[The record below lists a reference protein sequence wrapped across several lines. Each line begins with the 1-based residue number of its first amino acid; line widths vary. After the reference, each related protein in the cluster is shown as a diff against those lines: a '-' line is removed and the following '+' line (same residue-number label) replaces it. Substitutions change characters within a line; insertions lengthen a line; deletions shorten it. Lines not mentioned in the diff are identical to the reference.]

1 MAHDRPAP
9 IKVISITLSEH
20 AARDFPAVV
29 PGFYPFASAAQI
41 AAWLLPLLAALPIS
55 LDPAKS
61 ILQPR
66 NLRFLFFGSQR
77 RRTKRCSD
85 TRQLRTNEF
94 RLTAAVYNY
103 HSLLSASFFRG
114 PFLDRAFLRRQLRQG
129 FIAFKPALKN
139 PQLSES
145 GIFTRSAVS
154 SIFSAIILIIQ
165 KTLFTCTAAAAMIAF
180 PAHVSVSGTASAV
193 AAEQHHQNDDNAQ
206 SNKNPGQNS

>member
-1 MAHDRPAP
+1 MTRGISQPFFL
-9 IKVISITLSEH
+9 ISILSLPQ
-20 AARDFPAVV
+20 RKF
-29 PGFYPFASAAQI
+29 
-41 AAWLLPLLAALPIS
+41 LPLLAALPAS
-55 LDPAKS
+55 LGPAKS

-66 NLRFLFFGSQR
+66 SPRFLFFGSQR

-94 RLTAAVYNY
+94 RLTAAAYNY

-114 PFLDRAFLRRQLRQG
+114 PFLNRAFLHRQLRQG

-165 KTLFTCTAAAAMIAF
+165 KALFPCTAAAAMIAF

-193 AAEQHHQNDDNAQ
+193 VAEQHHQNDDNAQ
-206 SNKNPGQNS
+206 SNRTQAKIPKIFVRWSTLVTSTPEPSRSGME

>member
-9 IKVISITLSEH
+9 IKVIPITLSGH
-20 AARDFPAVV
+20 NARDFPAVF
-29 PGFYPFASAAQI
+29 PDFYPFASAAQI
-41 AAWLLPLLAALPIS
+41 SSSACGASCFTGSSQIYLAAEK
-55 LDPAKS
+55 PA
-61 ILQPR
+61 
-66 NLRFLFFGSQR
+66 FLFFGSQR

-94 RLTAAVYNY
+94 RLTAAAYNY

-165 KTLFTCTAAAAMIAF
+165 KALFPCTAAAAMIAF

-193 AAEQHHQNDDNAQ
+193 VAEQHHQNDDNAQ

>member
-41 AAWLLPLLAALPIS
+41 AARLLPLLAALPIS

-85 TRQLRTNEF
+85 TRQLRTKEF
-94 RLTAAVYNY
+94 RLTAAAYNY
-103 HSLLSASFFRG
+103 HSLLSVSFFRG
-114 PFLDRAFLRRQLRQG
+114 PLDRAFLRRRLRQG
-129 FIAFKPALKN
+129 FVAFKPALKN

-193 AAEQHHQNDDNAQ
+193 VAEQHHQNDDNAQ

>member
-1 MAHDRPAP
+1 MTRGISQPFFL
-9 IKVISITLSEH
+9 ISILSLPQ
-20 AARDFPAVV
+20 RKF
-29 PGFYPFASAAQI
+29 
-41 AAWLLPLLAALPIS
+41 LPLLAALPAS
-55 LDPAKS
+55 LGPAKS

-66 NLRFLFFGSQR
+66 SPRFLFFGSQR

-94 RLTAAVYNY
+94 RLTAAAYNY

-114 PFLDRAFLRRQLRQG
+114 PFLNRAFLHRQLRQG

-165 KTLFTCTAAAAMIAF
+165 KALFPCTAAAAMIAF
-180 PAHVSVSGTASAV
+180 PAHVSVSGIASAV
-193 AAEQHHQNDDNAQ
+193 VAEQHHQNDDNAQ